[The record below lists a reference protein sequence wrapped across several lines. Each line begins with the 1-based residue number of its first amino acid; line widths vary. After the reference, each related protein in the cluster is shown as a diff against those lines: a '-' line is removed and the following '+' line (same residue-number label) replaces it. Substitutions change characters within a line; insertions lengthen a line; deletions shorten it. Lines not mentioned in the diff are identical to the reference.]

1 MLAVRSAPDVIRYA
15 LQGKVVESLQ
25 LEISVREM
33 VNPVFPQIG
42 RPDPSA
48 QYY

>member
-1 MLAVRSAPDVIRYA
+1 MLAGRSAPDAIRYA

-25 LEISVREM
+25 LEILVRETG
-33 VNPVFPQIG
+33 NPVFPQIG
-42 RPDPSA
+42 RSDPSA